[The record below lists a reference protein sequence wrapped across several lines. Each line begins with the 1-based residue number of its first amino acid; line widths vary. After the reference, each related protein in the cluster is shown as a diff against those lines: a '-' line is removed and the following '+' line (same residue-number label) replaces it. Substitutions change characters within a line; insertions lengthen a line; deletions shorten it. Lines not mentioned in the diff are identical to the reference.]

1 MKAGYGLNRLR
12 IAAAMLVGI
21 IVITMTNA
29 VLAEEPRP
37 STSATAIYDRD
48 NLVAWCIVPFDSK
61 KRSPEARAEM
71 LSRLGISKLAY
82 DWRAE
87 HIPTFDEEIETLK
100 RWGIT
105 LQAFWFPGALN
116 DEARAILDVLK
127 RHEVQTELWV
137 SMHGGEIQC
146 TPEEHAQRVR
156 DHVEALRP
164 IVDAAAEIGCT
175 VGLYNHGGWFGEPE
189 NQIEI
194 LKALDAPNVGLV
206 YNLHHGHGHV
216 DRFPAL
222 LEAMKPYLLCLNL
235 NGMKRGGDQVGDK
248 ILPLGNGELDLRLL
262 RAIVDS
268 GYTGPIG
275 VLGHTMDDAEETLAD
290 NLDGL
295 DWLVAQLDGKT
306 VGPRPPLRVELS
318 TP

>member
-1 MKAGYGLNRLR
+1 
-12 IAAAMLVGI
+12 V
-21 IVITMTNA
+21 
-29 VLAEEPRP
+29 
-37 STSATAIYDRD
+37 
-48 NLVAWCIVPFDSK
+48 VPFDAK
-61 KRSPEARAEM
+61 KRGPEARAEM

-87 HIPTFDEEIETLK
+87 HFPTFDEEIETLK

-116 DEARAILDVLK
+116 EEALAILDALK

-146 TPEEHAQRVR
+146 TPEEHAQRIQ

-206 YNLHHGHGHV
+206 YNLHHGHGHI

-222 LEAMKPYLLCLNL
+222 LEAMKPYVLCLNL

-248 ILPLGNGELDLRLL
+248 ILPLGNGELDLPLL

-306 VGPRPPLRVELS
+306 VGPRPPLRVGS
-318 TP
+318 PR